1 MKRFR
6 FMPKLAAAIVS
17 AAMIFSGA
25 VPAFADNSNP
35 TNDSTSTKL
44 SIYGNVLK
52 FKQKITLPTSAHVP
66 SVTYK
71 YTLTPVTSDL
81 PAGFNAGILAG
92 TDSNKTAT
100 VSFTP
105 STITDEDTQYN
116 KTELESGKKSLNQ
129 DVSFSLSDVS
139 FSAPGKYLYKLTST
153 ASDVKGLNKDS
164 TNDPTDQ
171 STTDKNDISDRYVV
185 VYVTNENDG
194 YHTAAR
200 MQKTTNAKDK
210 EDSLLSDYSAYNFAV
225 KKIISGNQASTTDKF
240 DFTMTITNLSDG
252 TKVDFS
258 DKTSATVEKGTI
270 TKSFKLTSGS
280 TFTAYGISKE
290 SNIVVKEL
298 GETNTKLG
306 YTPLENLTATGDT
319 QVAGKGNYS
328 VDEKLNATAT
338 DASLQS
344 NTEIQ
349 FTNTRSGTV
358 PTGVIFAV
366 APFAIGAVAIAA
378 FVILKVR
385 KAAKQ

>member
-17 AAMIFSGA
+17 AAMIFTTA
-25 VPAFADNSNP
+25 VPAFADNSYS
-35 TNDSTSTKL
+35 TNDSTSKTL
-44 SIYGNVLK
+44 PINGNVLK
-52 FKQKITLPTSAHVP
+52 FKQKITLPVSAHVP
-66 SVTYK
+66 NVTYN
-71 YTLTPVTSDL
+71 YTLTPVTSGL

-92 TDSNKTAT
+92 TDSSKTAT
-100 VSFTP
+100 VSFAP
-105 STITDEDTQYN
+105 STITEEDTNYS
-116 KTELESGKKSLNQ
+116 KTPLESGKKSLNQ

-153 ASDVKGLNKDS
+153 ATDVKGLKKDS
-164 TNDPTDQ
+164 TNDDPN
-171 STTDKNDISDRYVV
+171 KISDRYVV

-200 MQKTTNAKDK
+200 MQKTTDASAK
-210 EDSLLSDYSAYNFAV
+210 EDSLLSDYSAYNFSV
-225 KKIISGNQASTTDKF
+225 KKIISGNQSSSKDTF
-240 DFTMTITNLSDG
+240 DFTMTISNLSEG

-258 DKTSATVEKGTI
+258 DNTSATPESGTI
-270 TKSFKLTSGS
+270 KKSFNLTSGN
-280 TFTAYGISKE
+280 TFTVNGISKE

-306 YTPLENLTATGDT
+306 YTPSQNLTATGDT
-319 QVAGKGNYS
+319 QVTQNYS
-328 VDEKLNATAT
+328 VDNNLNATAT
-338 DASLQS
+338 DSSLQS
-344 NTEIQ
+344 DTEIQ
-349 FTNTRSGTV
+349 FTNTKSGTV